1 MSLPSDHP
9 PAIRLDRWLWFARK
23 VKTRSKATK
32 LIKEG
37 KIRVNQDKISK
48 PAHMVQAGDVITARF
63 SPQVLVLKIIETGTR
78 RGPASEAQM
87 LYEDLSPPPA
97 APKAPRPAR
106 PEREKGAGRPTKRE
120 RRQTDRLRWNTLYD
134 AGD

>member
-1 MSLPSDHP
+1 MNPPSDRP

-23 VKTRSKATK
+23 VKTRSRATR

-37 KIRVNQDKISK
+37 KIRVNQEKISK

-63 SPQVLVLKIIETGTR
+63 SPQLLVLKIIDTGTR

-87 LYEDLSPPPA
+87 LYEDLTPPPA
-97 APKAPRPAR
+97 PAKVLCPAR
-106 PEREKGAGRPTKRE
+106 PERKKGTGRPTKKE
-120 RRQTDRLRWNTLYD
+120 RRQTDRLHRSAHYD
-134 AGD
+134 AD